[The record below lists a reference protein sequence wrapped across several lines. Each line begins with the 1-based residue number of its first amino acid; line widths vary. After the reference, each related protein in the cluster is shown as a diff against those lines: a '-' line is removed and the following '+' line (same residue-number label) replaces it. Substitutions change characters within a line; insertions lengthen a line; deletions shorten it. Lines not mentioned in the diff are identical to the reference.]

1 MSKFKVGQTWR
12 NGAGTHMKVTAI
24 EPSNSYVTV
33 EQCDGET
40 DEEGFILGAHLTEN
54 GTHNY
59 YSYESLIE
67 LSSSVYIAG
76 PMTGYADL
84 NFPAFNAA
92 AKLYRD
98 KGCFVIN
105 PAELNG
111 GDAELALYATMSEEE
126 KAEHYTA
133 CMRKD
138 IAAIT
143 TVDTLVVLPG
153 YSMSRGATMEIQIAQ
168 FLGLTIVW
176 PE

>member
-12 NGAGTHMKVTAI
+12 TRGDRDVQIIAKENFNSFRVRSEPRSGVTSEYCVDATGHSRI
-24 EPSNSYVTV
+24 FGNSIFDLVTRV
-33 EQCDGET
+33 ERC
-40 DEEGFILGAHLTEN
+40 
-54 GTHNY
+54 
-59 YSYESLIE
+59 
-67 LSSSVYIAG
+67 YIAG
-76 PMTGYADL
+76 PMSGYADL

-92 AKLYRD
+92 AKLWRD

-111 GDAELALYATMSEEE
+111 GAAELELYAVMSEEE
-126 KAEHYTA
+126 KVEHYTV

-153 YSMSRGATMEIQIAQ
+153 YAMSRGATFEIQVAQ

-176 PE
+176 PESEA

>member
-12 NGAGTHMKVTAI
+12 TRGGSSFVRITEIHPDQHYPVKGV
-24 EPSNSYVTV
+24 VLD
-33 EQCDGET
+33 DGEGDT
-40 DEEGFILGAHLTEN
+40 YGFTSEGLLYSPKEN
-54 GTHNY
+54 HFD
-59 YSYESLIE
+59 LVE

-111 GDAELALYATMSEEE
+111 GEAELALYATMSEEE